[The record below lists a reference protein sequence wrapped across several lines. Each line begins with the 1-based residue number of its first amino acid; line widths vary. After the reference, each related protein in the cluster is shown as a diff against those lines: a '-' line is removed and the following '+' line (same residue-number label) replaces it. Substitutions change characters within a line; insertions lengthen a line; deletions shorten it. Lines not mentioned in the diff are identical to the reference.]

1 MVVPRLC
8 ENYVSPRGPGKTV
21 GGKQNGCFLFL
32 GAKNYKGFLFPTKK
46 EGKNENN
53 LEEWHEQYFDD

>member
-1 MVVPRLC
+1 VVVPRLC

-46 EGKNENN
+46 KGKNENN
-53 LEEWHEQYFDD
+53 LEE